1 MRTPIAATILAAAL
15 SFGIASAQTIV
26 RDVNRTDE
34 KEVRLSITS
43 SFGSVNIGKG
53 DAEKIVRVRY
63 RAKDKKREPA
73 LELDYTVRKGI
84 GDLRMEMHPE
94 GSDVHNNEDGDGVR
108 INADMNFSSDVWYV
122 DLTDAVPLSMEVEL
136 GAGKSD
142 FNLGGLILN
151 DLDITTGAS
160 SSRLDFDEMNKGEI
174 KKLSIESGVSKFVA
188 NNLNNAN
195 FRTLQFDGGVGTYV
209 LDFGGQLN
217 RDVTVNINVGLGAM
231 TIIVPKQ
238 IGLRVKYEDS
248 WLSNL
253 TLDDDEFVRK
263 RKGIYESQNYAD
275 ASGRMDIHVE
285 SGLGS
290 VRIKRSK

>member
-1 MRTPIAATILAAAL
+1 MKNTITAGISAFAL
-15 SFGIASAQTIV
+15 LFGSASAQTVV

-34 KEVRLSITS
+34 KEVRLTINA
-43 SFGSVNIGKG
+43 SFGSVNIKKG
-53 DAEKIVRVRY
+53 ESEKIVRVRY
-63 RAKDKKREPA
+63 RAKDKDREPDLD
-73 LELDYTVRKGI
+73 LEYSVRKGI
-84 GDLRMEMHPE
+84 GDLKMEMHPDRSETE
-94 GSDVHNNEDGDGVR
+94 GRNDGSGVT
-108 INADMNFSSDVWYV
+108 INADVNFSTDVWYV
-122 DLTDAVPLSMEVEL
+122 ELTDAVPLSMDVEL

-142 FNLGGLILN
+142 FNMSGLIVN

-160 SSRLDFDEMNKGEI
+160 SSKLDFGERNKGEI

-188 NNLNNAN
+188 SNLNNAN
-195 FRTLQFDGGVGTYV
+195 FRTMQFDGGVGTYV
-209 LDFGGQLN
+209 LDFGGSLN
-217 RDVTVNINVGLGAM
+217 RDVDVNINVGLGAM
-231 TIIVPKQ
+231 TIIVPKE

-263 RKGIYESQNYAD
+263 RKGIYESQNYAN
-275 ASGRMDIHVE
+275 AAGRMDVHVE

>member
-1 MRTPIAATILAAAL
+1 MKNTMTAGISAFLL
-15 SFGIASAQTIV
+15 VFGFASAQTIV

-34 KEVRLSITS
+34 KEVRLTINS
-43 SFGSVNIGKG
+43 SFGSVNIKKG
-53 DAEKIVRVRY
+53 ESEKIVRVRY
-63 RAKDKKREPA
+63 RAKEKGREPGLD
-73 LELDYTVRKGI
+73 LEYSVRKGI
-84 GDLRMEMHPE
+84 GDLKMEMHPE
-94 GSDVHNNEDGDGVR
+94 GSNVEDRNDGGVT
-108 INADMNFSSDVWYV
+108 INADVNFSTDTWYV
-122 DLTDAVPLSMEVEL
+122 ELTDAVPLSMDVEL

-142 FNLGGLILN
+142 FDMSGLIVN

-160 SSRLDFDEMNKGEI
+160 SSRLDFGEKNKGEI

-195 FRTLQFDGGVGTYV
+195 FRTMQFDGGVGTYI
-209 LDFGGQLN
+209 LDFGGSLN
-217 RDVTVNINVGLGAM
+217 RDVDVNINVGLGAM
-231 TIIVPKQ
+231 TIIVPKE

-253 TLDDDEFVRK
+253 TLDDDEFIRK
-263 RKGIYESQNYAD
+263 RKGIYESQNYAN
-275 ASGRMDIHVE
+275 AAGRMDVHVE

>member
-1 MRTPIAATILAAAL
+1 MKTPIAANILAIAL
-15 SFGIASAQTIV
+15 SFGIISAQTIV

-43 SFGSVNIGKG
+43 SFGSVNIAKG
-53 DAEKIVRVRY
+53 DAQKIVRVRY
-63 RAKDKKREPA
+63 RAKDKNREPA
-73 LELDYTVRKGI
+73 LDLAYSVRKGI
-84 GDLRMEMHPE
+84 GDLKLEMHPE
-94 GSDVHNNEDGDGVR
+94 GSDVHYNEEGEGVR

-122 DLTDAVPLSMEVEL
+122 ELIDGVPLSMDVEL

-142 FNLGGLILN
+142 FNLGGLIVN

-275 ASGRMDIHVE
+275 AVGRMDIQVE

-290 VRIKRSK
+290 VRIKRSN